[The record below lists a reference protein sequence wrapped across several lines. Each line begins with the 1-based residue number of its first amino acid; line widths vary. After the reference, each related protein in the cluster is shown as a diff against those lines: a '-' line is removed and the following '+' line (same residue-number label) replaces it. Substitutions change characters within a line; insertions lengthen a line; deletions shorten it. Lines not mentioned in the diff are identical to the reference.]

1 MSGLRLGRVDCINCL
16 PVYYALE
23 EGLLPLPAELVK
35 GQANR
40 LNKLFFSG
48 KLDLTLM
55 SSIEYARNAD
65 RCLIL
70 PDLSISSDGRA
81 TNVLLFS
88 RVPVTELERKKVSLN
103 SSSAAYMTLLKVLFD
118 HYYQVDV
125 QYTTTPAG
133 IDKMMA
139 KADGALLVGCDAML
153 ARQRI
158 KDDGLPYLV
167 TDLGEAWQQFTGEK
181 MVYAVWVTGKE
192 NAGGKAQAVNLVC
205 EALVQ
210 SREIGLSQ
218 MPDLITSA
226 HRESGLPRHL
236 IEDYFNTMR
245 CRFDAE
251 YRRSLLT
258 FYDYAYK
265 SGLIDERVKIRVW
278 GEECD

>member
-1 MSGLRLGRVDCINCL
+1 VSGLRLGRVDCINCL

-40 LNKLFFSG
+40 LNRLFFSG
-48 KLDLTLM
+48 KLDITLM
-55 SSIEYARNAD
+55 SSIDYARNAD

-70 PDLSISSDGRA
+70 PDLSISSAGRA
-81 TNVLLFS
+81 ANVLLFS
-88 RVPVTELERKKVSLN
+88 KVPVTELERKKISVN
-103 SSSAAYMTLLKVLFD
+103 RSSASYMTLLKVLFD

-125 QYTTTPAG
+125 QYTTTSAG

-139 KADGALLVGCDAML
+139 KSDGALLVGCEAML
-153 ARQRI
+153 AHQRI
-158 KDDGLPYLV
+158 KDDGLPYFV
-167 TDLGEAWQQFTGEK
+167 TDLGEVWQQFTGEK

-192 NAGGKAQAVNLVC
+192 NTGGKAQAVNLVC

-210 SREIGLSQ
+210 SRQIGLSQ
-218 MPDLITSA
+218 MPVLIARA

-236 IEDYFNTMR
+236 IEDYFSTMR
-245 CRFDAE
+245 FGFDAE
-251 YRRSLLT
+251 YRRALLT

-265 SGLIDERVKIRVW
+265 SGLIDERVKIHVW
-278 GEECD
+278 GEEYD